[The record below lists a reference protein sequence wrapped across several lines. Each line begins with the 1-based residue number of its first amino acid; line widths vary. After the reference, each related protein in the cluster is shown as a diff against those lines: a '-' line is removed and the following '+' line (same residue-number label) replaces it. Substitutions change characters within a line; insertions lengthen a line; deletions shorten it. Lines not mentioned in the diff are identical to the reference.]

1 MQCKTTDSVSRVGSG
16 SWLVDMLLW
25 FDRKAETARESQPLK
40 WPQLPRYDARFKSQ
54 DTRLY
59 LAYGSNLCASV
70 FQDNRG
76 IQPMSAAN
84 VLVPELQLVWNL
96 PGIPYAEPCYANA
109 QRRLCQTQPLDSHDK
124 PLVGVVYEIS
134 EADFAHVLRTEGQG
148 YIDTEVECFPLE
160 QDRKSITTCH
170 DESPFSAHTVLT
182 TETSGRPRQHM
193 QPSNRYLSLLVTG
206 AREHCLP
213 SEYIVSLQSVG
224 TYEAS
229 TARKRIGKSLFSFV
243 WFIPV
248 FVAVVLERRMVD
260 EHGRIPEWVN
270 RVVSWCFSG
279 MWWTHKYCFKPI
291 FGDGASMQPGSG
303 DGSMQFV

>member
-1 MQCKTTDSVSRVGSG
+1 
-16 SWLVDMLLW
+16 MLLW
-25 FDRKAETARESQPLK
+25 FDRKAEIVEASQPLK

-54 DTRLY
+54 NTRLY
-59 LAYGSNLCASV
+59 LAYGSNLCESV

-76 IQPMSAAN
+76 IQPISAVN

-109 QRRLCQTQPLDSHDK
+109 QRRLCQNQSLNSNEK

-148 YIDTEVECFPLE
+148 YIDTEVECFRLE
-160 QDRKSITTCH
+160 QDRKSITTCP
-170 DESPFSAHTVLT
+170 DELPFRAHTVLT
-182 TETSGRPRQHM
+182 TEPTTETSDKPRQHM

-206 AREHCLP
+206 AREHRLP
-213 SEYIVSLQSVG
+213 LEYIISLQSVG

-229 TARKRIGKSLFSFV
+229 TARKRIGKSLFSFF
-243 WFIPV
+243 WFVPV
-248 FVAVVLERRMVD
+248 FVAVVLERRMAD

-270 RVVSWCFSG
+270 RAVSWCFSG
-279 MWWTHKYCFKPI
+279 MWWTHRFCFKPI
-291 FGDGASMQPGSG
+291 FGDGASMRSEAG